1 MQPLT
6 SSESRT
12 SEITRI
18 IQTEDDVALLRQHVK
33 EVMEGPA
40 FKGSQRSGQFLNY
53 IVEQAIAGHFES
65 LKERV
70 IGVELFGRS
79 PSYDTGDDAIVRVT
93 ASDVRRRLLQH
104 YGQHGASAK
113 LRISLPLG
121 SYVPEVSHEPQKK
134 AKTHQEDN
142 AKHQEPT
149 PAQNASAIAGLNL
162 HRPAVLSPTETV
174 RLSGGGKF
182 QPIPWGRAAIVIFVA
197 AMVGIGALLT
207 HALRKDARVPSAPPW
222 SVFFT
227 APNSTQVIMSDA
239 NLVTIQEFTGE
250 EMSTSDYANHK
261 YISEPN
267 TLTPQASRL
276 SHIVMQGDNPAEVD
290 TPIVV
295 NIDRLAQAVSRKIT
309 VRGARGI
316 QLSDLKSDDNFV
328 FLGSPR
334 SNPWTRLFSDQ
345 LDFRFAF
352 DKNSGQEIIRNV
364 HPRPNELEAYIPT
377 ALGWATG
384 KSFAIIALVQ
394 NPDQNGHALLLAG
407 ANGEGTEAAGRIVT
421 DQVRFSEIL
430 QNCGISSSG
439 PLQKFELLLELNT
452 MAGSPSN
459 VEVIA
464 CHILPPGTSP
474 H

>member
-104 YGQHGASAK
+104 YGQHGASTE

-134 AKTHQEDN
+134 ANTHQEDN
-142 AKHQEPT
+142 TKHQEPT

-162 HRPAVLSPTETV
+162 DRPAVLSPTETV

-182 QPIPWGRAAIVIFVA
+182 QPIRWGRAAIVIFVA
-197 AMVGIGALLT
+197 AMVGIGALFT
-207 HALRKDARVPSAPPW
+207 HALRKDARVPSVPPW
-222 SVFFT
+222 SAFFT
-227 APNSTQVIMSDA
+227 SPNSTQVIMSDA

-250 EMSTSDYANHK
+250 DISTSDYANHK

-267 TLTPQASRL
+267 TLTPEASRL

-295 NIDRLAQAVSRKIT
+295 NIDRLAQAASRKIT

-421 DQVRFSEIL
+421 DQLRFSEIL